1 MPKLE
6 RPKDV
11 NVPLAAGALMGALT
25 LAASYAIARRS
36 GLTRIDLAD
45 RLLPGRPVLGRVAQV
60 AAGTAACLPAS
71 YAGTPALGL
80 LAGGVAG
87 GVAAATVEQASDRAL
102 AIAMHALAGLVAA
115 CVRRAARA
123 RR

>member
-11 NVPLAAGALMGALT
+11 NLPLAAGALAGALT
-25 LAASYAIARRS
+25 LAASYAVARRR

-45 RLLPGRPVLGRVAQV
+45 RLLPGRPLLGRVAQV

-80 LAGGVAG
+80 LAGAAAG
-87 GVAAATVEQASDRAL
+87 GVAATTVEQTSDRAL
-102 AIAMHALAGLVAA
+102 AVTTHALAGLVAG
-115 CVRRAARA
+115 CVSRAVRA

>member
-1 MPKLE
+1 VTFE
-6 RPKDV
+6 RPECV
-11 NVPLAAGALMGALT
+11 NLSLFGGAFAGAIS
-25 LAASYAIARRS
+25 LAASYAIARRA

-45 RLLPGRPVLGRVAQV
+45 RLLPGRPLLGRVAQV

-71 YAGTPALGL
+71 LAGTPALGL
-80 LAGGVAG
+80 AAGAAAG
-87 GVAAATVEQASDRAL
+87 AVAATTVEHPSDRVL
-102 AIAMHALAGLVAA
+102 AVATHGLAGLVAG